1 MKSKYISLKDIN
13 AGTYE
18 ISEVDVSRYSLTNIK
33 EVSGGVKEAN
43 LAKITT
49 DRQSASVT
57 FVNDRIRYDLYTHN
71 DIRLNRFNE

>member
-1 MKSKYISLKDIN
+1 MKDIN

-33 EVSGGVKEAN
+33 EVSGGVNEVN
-43 LAKITT
+43 IAKITT

-57 FVNDRIRYDLYTHN
+57 FVNDRIRYDFYTLN
-71 DIRLNRFNE
+71 DLSLNRFNE

>member
-1 MKSKYISLKDIN
+1 MKDIN

-33 EVSGGVKEAN
+33 EVSGGVNEVN
-43 LAKITT
+43 IAKITT

-57 FVNDRIRYDLYTHN
+57 FVNDRIRYDFYTHTSC
-71 DIRLNRFNE
+71 F